1 MCLGKLTILL
11 KIFFWAFLLV
21 LVISIFCPFPTF
33 AHICTSCLFV
43 LRWLLSQRSQKARQ
57 ACQLRLWLWLVLAI
71 SQHDI
76 LMLILFLAD
85 EPTSI
90 TLVPEGKIQIVTD
103 NTLPITYPLG
113 LGTEIVRNVLR
124 HLCKISIIIYIHFHN
139 TSEIFWLREN
149 YIKIIY
155 LK

>member
-1 MCLGKLTILL
+1 
-11 KIFFWAFLLV
+11 
-21 LVISIFCPFPTF
+21 
-33 AHICTSCLFV
+33 
-43 LRWLLSQRSQKARQ
+43 
-57 ACQLRLWLWLVLAI
+57 
-71 SQHDI
+71 
-76 LMLILFLAD
+76 MLILFLAD